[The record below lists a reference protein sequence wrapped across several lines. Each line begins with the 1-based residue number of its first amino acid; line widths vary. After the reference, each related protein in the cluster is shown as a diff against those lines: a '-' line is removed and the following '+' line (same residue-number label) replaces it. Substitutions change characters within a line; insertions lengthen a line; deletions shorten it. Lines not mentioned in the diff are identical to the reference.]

1 MGRVPKYVRNVNPKD
16 NPFGIKGRL
25 ISMNCIYLRI
35 RSKKYNKYSYC
46 IKNKKEITYQN
57 CKNCKNKEYK
67 VIKPIKQRT
76 YKQAKM
82 EKNRFSIITDDLTVC
97 IECGKRK
104 ESLHEIFRG
113 RNRQNSIRWGLV
125 IPLCLKCHASL
136 EIEEKWKTKGQKA
149 FMEYYNKSTDDFIKI
164 FFKNYL

>member
-1 MGRVPKYVRNVNPKD
+1 VA
-16 NPFGIKGRL
+16 
-25 ISMNCIYLRI
+25 NCKHLKK
-35 RSKKYNKYSYC
+35 RSKNYTNYFYC
-46 IKNKKEITYQN
+46 TILKKEITFEDCPN
-57 CKNCKNKEYK
+57 CKYKEYK
-67 VIKPIKQRT
+67 KVKPLKQRT
-76 YKQAKM
+76 YKQAKA
-82 EKNRFSIITDDLTVC
+82 EKNRYSILTDDLTVC

-113 RNRQNSIRWGLV
+113 RNRQNSIKWGLV

-164 FFKNYL
+164 FFRNYL